1 MGLDVDKLLNALE
14 NDNNELLLDLN
25 KEKISAMK
33 NDILQKLNIKNDKL
47 KLFHKKLKLYRYVD
61 NTEDINYGS
70 FIRWISLKTPN
81 DIRLTNGGIICD
93 MKTKDKSIYIICKNS
108 LNRFFTLTLEENI
121 IFQKLTPQ
129 EEVILS
135 AMNYLNKKE

>member
-1 MGLDVDKLLNALE
+1 MGLDVDRLLNALE
-14 NDNNELLLDLN
+14 NENNESLLDLN
-25 KEKISAMK
+25 KEKISTMK

-61 NTEDINYGS
+61 KIEDINYGS

-81 DIRLTNGGIICD
+81 DIKLTNGGIVCD
-93 MKTKDKSIYIICKNS
+93 MKTKDESIYIICKNS

-121 IFQKLTPQ
+121 IFQKLSNQ

-135 AMNYLNKKE
+135 AMNYLNK